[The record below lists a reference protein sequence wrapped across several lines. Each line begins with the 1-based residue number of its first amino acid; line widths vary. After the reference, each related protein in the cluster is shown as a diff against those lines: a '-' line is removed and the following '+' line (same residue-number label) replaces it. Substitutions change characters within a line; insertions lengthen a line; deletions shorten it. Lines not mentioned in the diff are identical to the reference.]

1 MRESQRFLSAWFL
14 PVVLLEEKSVKFMR
28 VEMGIGR

>member
-14 PVVLLEEKSVKFMR
+14 PVVLLEKKLVKAMR
-28 VEMGIGR
+28 VEMKIGR